1 MHNGSLR
8 RSPMHL
14 LHRALQRA
22 DDCFLHDVPTDLT
35 PRQLVVLLA
44 VAETEGANQTRLVD
58 ATGIDRSTLADI
70 VRRLVKRHLLK
81 RRRGRRDARSYSV
94 KLTDE
99 GRQMLLAAE
108 PVGKDVDQR
117 ILDILPPDCRRQF
130 LASLQMIINSLDCPN
145 LGSKRPQV

>member
-1 MHNGSLR
+1 MHNGSLG

-14 LHRALQRA
+14 LHRALQCA
-22 DDCFLHDVPTDLT
+22 DDWFLHDVPMDVT

-44 VAETEGANQTRLVD
+44 VDETEGASQNRLVD

-70 VRRLVKRHLLK
+70 VRRLVKRQLLR

-99 GRQMLLAAE
+99 GRQVLRAAL
-108 PVGKDVDQR
+108 PIGNDVDRR
-117 ILDILPPDCRRQF
+117 ILDVLPPDSRRQF
-130 LASLQMIINSLDCPN
+130 LTSLQLIINRLGRPLD
-145 LGSKRPQV
+145 SKRPQA